1 MKNWISVL
9 ALIVLTLS
17 SASTA
22 DEKIAWYGN
31 LRDGL
36 NAARATGKPIMLVSA
51 VPQCHS
57 VPGVW

>member
-22 DEKIAWYGN
+22 DEKIAWSGH

-36 NAARATGKPIMLVSA
+36 NAAPATGKPIMLVSA
-51 VPQCHS
+51 AVQCK
-57 VPGVW
+57 GVSGIY

>member
-1 MKNWISVL
+1 MKNWISLL

-36 NAARATGKPIMLVSA
+36 TAARATGKPILLVSA
-51 VPQCHS
+51 AVQCK
-57 VPGVW
+57 GVSGIY

>member
-22 DEKIAWYGN
+22 DDKIAWYGN

-51 VPQCHS
+51 AVQCK
-57 VPGVW
+57 GVSGIY